1 MMKKR
6 AEKSE
11 NDQWD
16 VASLY
21 PNLEAWEADFKCS
34 IGDKKEK
41 LTWPAIASYQGRI
54 KEGAQVLADL
64 LESFFNAE
72 RQLMKLYTYAHLRH
86 DEDISDP
93 LFKTAYDR
101 AILLLCDFKSE
112 TAWIQPE
119 ILQLSETVF
128 QRYLKDETLVDFQVF
143 LKKIFALKP
152 HTLPAEQEYLLAL
165 AARPLEAIP
174 NAFTALNNADLKFPL
189 VYDDKGEPH
198 QLTHASYGRYLE
210 SADRTLRKQAFKA
223 LHQKFAEFGNT
234 LAELVGGQVQN
245 LFFETKARH
254 YDSCLHAALTPH
266 QIDPAVYHNLIATV
280 RQHLPVLHRYMQ
292 LRREVL
298 AIDSLHCWDLHV
310 SLIPEFARK
319 YSFQEAVEMTVAAV
333 APLGEEYQQI
343 LANGLGKQ
351 RWADR
356 YENEGK
362 RSGAYSGGCYD
373 SHPFMLLNYQGTF
386 RDVMTLAHEAGHSMH
401 SFFSRRHQ
409 LYQNADYPI
418 FVAEVAS
425 TFNEELLFRYLLDR
439 AESPAEKGYLLN
451 RRLDDIRATLFRQTQ
466 FAEFELRM
474 HEFAEKGIP
483 LTASI
488 LQQEYA
494 KLNADYYGPE
504 LHGDPEVAAECLRI
518 PHFYSN
524 FYVYQYATG
533 VSAAYALCGQV
544 LNGGKSACNQYLQF
558 LSAGSSRYPLELLQ
572 LAGVDM
578 CRPDPIEKLLHRF
591 GELLDQLRATLKPSQ
606 LGTTNH

>member
-1 MMKKR
+1 MTKKR
-6 AEKSE
+6 AEILE
-11 NDQWD
+11 NDKWD

-21 PNLEAWEADFKCS
+21 PDLKHWEADFNRFS
-34 IGDKKEK
+34 GDKEGQSK
-41 LTWPAIASYQGRI
+41 WPGIAAYRGRI
-54 KEGAQVLADL
+54 GEGSQVLASL
-64 LESFFNAE
+64 LKVFFDAE
-72 RQLMKLYTYAHLRH
+72 RQLIKLYTYAHLRH

-93 LFKTAYDR
+93 PFKTAHDR
-101 AILLLCDFKSE
+101 AVLLFCDFKSE

-119 ILQLSETVF
+119 ILQLPETVF
-128 QRYLKDETLVDFQVF
+128 QRYLDDEKLADFHVF
-143 LKKIFALKP
+143 LRKIFAIKP

-174 NAFTALNNADLKFPL
+174 NAFTVFNNADLKFPS
-189 VYDDKGEPH
+189 VYDEKGEKQ

-210 SADRTLRKQAFKA
+210 SADRTLREQTFKT

-234 LAELVGGQVQN
+234 LAELVGGQVQK

-254 YDSCLHAALTPH
+254 YSSCLHTALTPH
-266 QIDPAVYHNLIATV
+266 QIDTAVYHNLIKTV
-280 RQHLPVLHRYMQ
+280 RKHLPLLHRYMQ

-298 AIDSLHCWDLHV
+298 AVDTLHCWDLHV
-310 SLIPEFARK
+310 PLMPEFDRK
-319 YSFQEAVEMTVAAV
+319 YSFEEAAQMTVASV

-343 LANGLGKQ
+343 LEDGLGKG

-356 YENEGK
+356 YASEGK

-373 SHPFMLLNYQGTF
+373 SHPFMLLNHEGTF

-401 SFFSRRHQ
+401 SFLSRRNQ

-425 TFNEELLFRYLLDR
+425 TFNEELLFRYLLER
-439 AESPAEKGYLLN
+439 AESHAEKGYLLN

-466 FAEFELRM
+466 FAEFELRI
-474 HEFAEKGIP
+474 HECAEKGIP
-483 LTASI
+483 LTASV
-488 LQQEYA
+488 LQQEYV

-533 VSAAYALCGQV
+533 ISAAYALCDRV
-544 LNGGKSACNQYLQF
+544 LDEGESACRDYLHF
-558 LSAGSSRYPLELLQ
+558 LSAGSSRYPLELLE

-578 CRPDPIEKLLHRF
+578 RQPDPIERLLQRF
-591 GELLDQLRATLKPSQ
+591 GLLLDQFKTTLKQ
-606 LGTTNH
+606 VHC